1 MDNPTGIQGGGV
13 PRLAFSPREAAESAG
28 IAERRI
34 FKAIADKRLQARKD
48 GKATLI
54 EVAELTRWIAS
65 LPTRGR
71 HSCGCDGASAF

>member
-1 MDNPTGIQGGGV
+1 MDNQAGIQGGGV
-13 PRLAFSPREAAESAG
+13 PRLAFSPREAAKSAG
-28 IAERRI
+28 VAERRI
-34 FKAIADKRLQARKD
+34 FKAIADGRMQARKD

-71 HSCGCDGASAF
+71 QQQQAAA